1 MCIIY
6 ILCIIY
12 IYTCIIR
19 GYSEYNNQHYDTWVG
34 TQVLTQ
40 RCEIPSGVIKFL
52 AGKIIYRGIVQPHL
66 MTPEGIKVTEVI
78 VVV

>member
-1 MCIIY
+1 MG
-6 ILCIIY
+6 
-12 IYTCIIR
+12 
-19 GYSEYNNQHYDTWVG
+19 GYSS
-34 TQVLTQ
+34 LTQ